1 MADKK
6 LQANLTLSTDT
17 DYDCTYSDTFED
29 VFVSNFVVENLDK
42 FTQIQEG
49 TRTKGLG
56 SIETAKAVLIKNT
69 GNICAEILI
78 TAQDYKDTSSVDA
91 ANNVDVGGGGATK
104 LRSFSMLLPAQRFVF
119 LPNTRMIS
127 YSSTDDG
134 GASIIYQSAAN
145 APVGAVSIEPK
156 DINSGNKYR
165 DVRLINSATY
175 GTGTAVLVN
184 DGDATATS
192 TELTVDDHHWLKE
205 GDKLMMIVGGEKEIV
220 QITFMQSDT
229 TITIARA
236 LDGSKAVVIAD
247 NTTLVYAFHN
257 GYLPFDTS
265 KVQTDA
271 NGRFKQHGAFF
282 GYARTADAVV
292 DGLVPGSVSIGPFYT
307 EGGYLDWG
315 LSGITANTETGLAAS
330 TTYTFHIVVDEFNN
344 GGIDSLSSSPDAE
357 TAIAFTTDA
366 SDTTFNGSANAVLP
380 KIQAVLDTQFYTT
393 SSGLNGKKVRIFLHD
408 GDVRVQS
415 MSNPSDTIVGIANV
429 SGTTPFGV
437 GAFPALASS
446 VPDLLGSEHGGG
458 TTDDIVYGP
467 KSTLAQ
473 EEVTDPVTGVSTLNE
488 SAFIFDDGQGN
499 LLYQGSKVGR
509 IDYEKGHCSW
519 TIASLPEAEFK
530 VHGQSNSAHSGGIKY
545 AASEYNS
552 IQEIKARSINS
563 IKDTTIEAIVLG

>member
-134 GASIIYQSAAN
+134 GADIIYQSAAN

-156 DINSGNKYR
+156 DINSGNNYR
-165 DVRLINSATY
+165 DVKLIDSATY
-175 GTGTAVLVN
+175 GTGTSVLVN
-184 DGDATATS
+184 GASSATS
-192 TELTVDDHHWLKE
+192 TSLTVDDHHWFKE
-205 GDKLMMIVGGEKEIV
+205 GDKILIEDGSAVPEVM
-220 QITFMQSDT
+220 QITYKDT
-229 TITIARA
+229 SHTMTIARA
-236 LDGSKAVVIAD
+236 LDGSKVIGILDDA
-247 NTTLVYAFHN
+247 TIRYAFHN

-265 KVQTDA
+265 KIQTDA

-292 DGLVPGSVSIGPFYT
+292 DGVVAGSVTIGPFYT

-315 LSGITANTETGLAAS
+315 LSGLTANTETGLAKS
-330 TTYTFHIVVDEFNN
+330 TTYTFHIVVDEYHAN
-344 GGIDSLSSSPDAE
+344 GFDSVSSE

-366 SDTTFNGSANAVLP
+366 SDTTFAGSANAVLP
-380 KIQAVLDTQFYTT
+380 KIQAVLDEQFYTT
-393 SSGLNGKKVRIFLHD
+393 SSGLNGKKVSIGLVN
-408 GDVRVQS
+408 GDVRITS
-415 MSNPSDTIVGIANV
+415 HSNHSDTIVGIGNV

-437 GAFPALASS
+437 GAFPPLASS
-446 VPDLLGSEHGGG
+446 VPDVLGREVGGG
-458 TTDDIVYGP
+458 TTDNIMYGP
-467 KSTLAQ
+467 ASYLAP
-473 EEVTDPVTGVSTLNE
+473 ETINDATTGKTMTND
-488 SAFIFDDGQGN
+488 SAFIFDDGNGN
-499 LLYQGSKVGR
+499 LLYMGRKVGY
-509 IDYEKGHCSW
+509 IDYEKGHCEW
-519 TIASLPEAEFK
+519 HVPSLPNAEFK
-530 VHGQSNSAHSGGIKY
+530 IHAESHSAHSGGSSY
-545 AASEYNS
+545 TNDGYNT
-552 IQEIKARSINS
+552 IQEIRARSVNNQ
-563 IKDTTIEAIVLG
+563 KDAKLQVISVG

>member
-127 YSSTDDG
+127 YSSTDDATDG
-134 GASIIYQSAAN
+134 NLIYQSAAN

-156 DINSGNKYR
+156 SINSGNKYKA
-165 DVRLINSATY
+165 IAQIGSGPAY
-175 GTGTAVLVN
+175 GNGTAVLVN

-205 GDKLMMIVGGEKEIV
+205 GDKLMMEVGGVQEIV
-220 QITFMQSDT
+220 QITFMQSNT

-236 LDGSKAVVIAD
+236 LDGSKAVVIAND
-247 NTTLVYAFHN
+247 TPLIYAFHN

-315 LSGITANTETGLAAS
+315 LSGITANTETGLAKSTAYRFYLIIDDYEADGLDS
-330 TTYTFHIVVDEFNN
+330 TTNEQ
-344 GGIDSLSSSPDAE
+344 
-357 TAIAFTTDA
+357 AINFTTDA
-366 SDTTFNGSANAVLP
+366 SDTTFAGSANAVLP
-380 KIQAVLDTQFYTT
+380 KIQAVLDEQFYTT
-393 SSGLNGKKVRIFLHD
+393 SSKLKNKKVSIGLVN
-408 GDVRVQS
+408 GDVRITS
-415 MSNPSDTIVGIANV
+415 HSNHSDTRVGISDV
-429 SGTTPFGV
+429 DGTSPFSV
-437 GAFPALASS
+437 GAFPLVASNIIGVEGQLVS
-446 VPDLLGSEHGGG
+446 TG
-458 TTDDIVYGP
+458 TDAIMYGP
-467 KSTLAQ
+467 ASYLAPETISDST
-473 EEVTDPVTGVSTLNE
+473 TGKTITND
-488 SAFIFDDGQGN
+488 SAFIFDDGNGN
-499 LLYQGSKVGR
+499 LLYMGRKVGY
-509 IDYEKGHCSW
+509 IDYEKGHCEW
-519 TIASLPEAEFK
+519 HIPSLPNAEFK
-530 VHGQSNSAHSGGIKY
+530 VHAESHSAHSGGSAY
-545 AASEYNS
+545 TNDGYNT
-552 IQEIKARSINS
+552 IQEIRARSVNNQ
-563 IKDTTIEAIVLG
+563 KDAKLQVISVG